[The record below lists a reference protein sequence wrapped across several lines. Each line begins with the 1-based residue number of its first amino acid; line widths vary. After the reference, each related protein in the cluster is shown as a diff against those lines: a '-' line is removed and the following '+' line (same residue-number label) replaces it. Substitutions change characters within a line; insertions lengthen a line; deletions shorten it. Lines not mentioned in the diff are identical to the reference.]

1 MEDKDKQLLK
11 MIRKHPEDCDSVVAE
26 IVAEVSGEEKFKGIY
41 LSDGKKLCV
50 GSSEKISETF
60 RDGF

>member
-1 MEDKDKQLLK
+1 M
-11 MIRKHPEDCDSVVAE
+11 AE

-41 LSDGKKLCV
+41 LSDGKKLRARL
-50 GSSEKISETF
+50 SEKISETF